1 MSEVIYKKFTKEE
14 DVIYDKAIET
24 LRKALASGVSYNE
37 ACALL
42 DVSDAELKAVIIDD
56 FLKITIAEMH
66 YGGGIPLKE
75 VARKLSVPYEL
86 LLQTSK
92 IMLEDIENT
101 GLSEY
106 HRQTSKGEA

>member
-14 DVIYDKAIET
+14 DAIYDKGIET
-24 LRKALASGVSYNE
+24 LRKAFAAGVSYPE
-37 ACALL
+37 ACVLL
-42 DVSDAELKAVIIDD
+42 DVSDAELKTIITDD
-56 FLKITIAEMH
+56 FLKILIAELY

-75 VARKLSVPYEL
+75 VAQRLSVAYEL
-86 LLQTSK
+86 ILQTHG

-106 HRQTSKGEA
+106 HRETSMGEA